1 MEPKYEI
8 RYSDGKVDEIVAE
21 DIDMVH
27 LERMNDGYFWLGIVF
42 KDGSRIVANLL
53 SKGKIEL
60 TAEKED

>member
-1 MEPKYEI
+1 MENKYEI
-8 RYSDGKVDEIVAE
+8 RYSDGKIDEIVAE

-27 LERMNDGYFWLGIVF
+27 LERMNNGYFWLGIVF
-42 KDGSRIVANLL
+42 KDGSRISANLI